1 MAYLPFDYA
10 VRNLGRS
17 RGRLA
22 AILGGST
29 LVVLMLLTA
38 TAFVQ
43 GMRRTL
49 TLDDS
54 DRNVILLGTGSE
66 SSLERSQ
73 ISAGVTS
80 QVLAGVDGIQEHLGV
95 PYVSPE
101 INLALV
107 ARRAPERVEELR
119 AVLRGITPAAFLVH
133 PRVQIVEGTV
143 PRAGHNEL
151 LAGALAARKLGIP
164 DADLAV
170 GRSLWFEGQDWAIV
184 GRFIAPG
191 TVLEAEIWTGLGDLQ
206 VASRRENTLSCV
218 IVTLDTAEFAD
229 VEAWSTM
236 RLDLELAAIPEAAYY
251 ASLRRFYRPI
261 QIMVWVTA
269 ALVALAGILGG
280 INTLYAAFAARTREL
295 GMLQALGFPRRA
307 ILVTLVQE
315 SLVASS
321 AGGVIGCLIG
331 RLLVHGHTLRFSMGV
346 FALRVDATAVTVGLA
361 GGLLVGLLGSLPP
374 ALNCLRLPIPTAL
387 KSV

>member
-43 GMRRTL
+43 GIRRTL
-49 TLDDS
+49 TVNDS

-80 QVLAGVDGIQEHLGV
+80 QILAGIGGIRERLGV

-107 ARRAPERVEELR
+107 ARRSPERAEELR

-133 PRVQIVEGTV
+133 PRVQIVEGTM

-151 LAGALAARKLGIP
+151 LVGALAARKLDIP
-164 DADLAV
+164 DTDLAV
-170 GRSLWFEGQDWAIV
+170 GRSLWFEGQEWPIV
-184 GRFIAPG
+184 GRFVAPG

-206 VASRRENTLSCV
+206 VASRRDNTLSSV
-218 IVTLDTAEFAD
+218 VVTLDSAEFAD
-229 VEAWSTM
+229 VEAWATM

-261 QIMVWVTA
+261 QLMVWATA

-307 ILVTLVQE
+307 ILATLVQE
-315 SLVASS
+315 SLVACS
-321 AGGVIGCLIG
+321 AGGVFGCLLG

-346 FALRVDATAVTVGLA
+346 FALRVDATAIAVGLA
-361 GGLLVGLLGSLPP
+361 GGLLIGLLGALPP
-374 ALNCLRLPIPTAL
+374 AFNCLRLPIPTAL

>member
-49 TLDDS
+49 TVDDT

-80 QVLAGVDGIQEHLGV
+80 QILAGVSGIRERLGV

-107 ARRAPERVEELR
+107 ARRAPERAEELR

-133 PRVQIVEGTV
+133 PRVQIVEGAM

-151 LAGALAARKLGIP
+151 LVGTLAARKLDIP

-170 GRSLWFEGQDWAIV
+170 GRSLWFEGQEWPIV

-218 IVTLDTAEFAD
+218 VVTLDTAEFAD
-229 VEAWSTM
+229 VEAWATM
-236 RLDLELAAIPEAAYY
+236 RLDLELAAIPEAEYY

-261 QIMVWVTA
+261 QLMVWATA
-269 ALVALAGILGG
+269 VLVALAGILGG

-307 ILVTLVQE
+307 ILATLVQE

-321 AGGVIGCLIG
+321 AGGVIGCLLG

-346 FALRVDATAVTVGLA
+346 FALRVDATAVVVGLA